1 MQIQGPAH
9 LHGPQPINAPHRTN
23 TPRPAQ
29 PTGDANLSGTDQV
42 DISQEANLA
51 SRIRDLPEIR
61 HDLVARIRGEIEA
74 GSYETDEKLDT
85 AVTRLL
91 EEIG

>member
-23 TPRPAQ
+23 TPQPAQ
-29 PTGDANLSGTDQV
+29 PTGDVNLSETDQV
-42 DISQEANLA
+42 DISQEADLA

-74 GSYETDEKLDT
+74 GTYETDEKLDT
-85 AVTRLL
+85 AVTHLL